1 MIRQWTDSCLSQP
14 EALQRRVVSQFEAK
28 PSKRHSR
35 ASGNPAQA
43 VSAALELD
51 ASFRWHDVK
60 C

>member
-1 MIRQWTDSCLSQP
+1 L
-14 EALQRRVVSQFEAK
+14 ERVVSQCEAK

-43 VSAALELD
+43 VSAAIEL
-51 ASFRWHDVK
+51 AARFRWHDVK